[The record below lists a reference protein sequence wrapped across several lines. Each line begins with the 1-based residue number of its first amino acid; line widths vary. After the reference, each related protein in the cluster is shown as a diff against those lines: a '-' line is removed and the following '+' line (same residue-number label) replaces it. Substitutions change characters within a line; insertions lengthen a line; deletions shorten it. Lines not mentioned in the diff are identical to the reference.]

1 MKKLKSALEKIK
13 GLWNI
18 YGGIGFSTFVAWLT
32 KWNKS
37 EMDKWSSYLILMLTC
52 ISVLTFF
59 KIVLFKKKAS
69 AIDKVASTDKSVKT
83 LKTAVDPARSG
94 EEIGNAILFTING
107 GRKFMVKFKNFLKEI
122 WGNKFTITN
131 TIIVL
136 FFATLSQVVTYTDYL
151 YRISWFAENELVV
164 KIASP
169 IIAGIWVFIDLF
181 TTYTKYGFESLQ
193 ELADRKMSKL
203 SKEEKARLKNNLK
216 KFKDSLAIAEKK
228 YAELVKAVSDFE
240 ALVSAGYVVT
250 AQENEAYNTNKR
262 QVTNIESTIQNLK
275 ARIDEINK
283 EL

>member
-1 MKKLKSALEKIK
+1 MKRLKDAWEKLK

-18 YGGIGFSTFVAWLT
+18 YGGIGISTLIAWLT

-69 AIDKVASTDKSVKT
+69 AIDKVANADKSVKT

-94 EEIGNAILFTING
+94 EEIGTAIIFTING
-107 GRKFMVKFKNFLKEI
+107 GKKVMVKFKNFLKEI
-122 WGNKFTITN
+122 WGNKLTITN

-151 YRISWFAENELVV
+151 YRISWFAENELVI

-203 SKEEKARLKNNLK
+203 SKEEKARLKTNLK
-216 KFKDSLAIAEKK
+216 TLKESLSTAESK
-228 YAELVKAVSDFE
+228 YADLIKAVRDFE
-240 ALVSAGYVVT
+240 TLVNAGYVVT
-250 AQENEAYNTNKR
+250 MAENEEYNTNKR
-262 QVTNIESTIQNLK
+262 QITNIETTIENLK
-275 ARIDEINK
+275 NKIDEINK